1 MKDPACRDVQSA
13 LPWYANGQL
22 PEAECATLSAHLREC
37 AACRAELAEEEH
49 LQVALADTG
58 PVELAPQ
65 AAMRRFFARL
75 DSLET
80 NATPDP
86 ADAPLRARARWL
98 RRVPPGARGLL
109 VAVQAL
115 AFIAAG
121 AWLEGRL
128 SARAPAAAYVTES
141 APRTVA
147 AGPRLRVVAKEQ
159 APLGEFEALLGRLG
173 AEIVAGPSEARVY
186 TLALPAQLT
195 ADQLQA
201 RLAAARAD
209 PSVTFAEP
217 VAPSGGH

>member
-1 MKDPACRDVQSA
+1 MDDPACRAVQSA

-22 PEAECATLSAHLREC
+22 PEAECATVSAHLREC
-37 AACRAELAEEEH
+37 GTCRAELAEEEH

-58 PVELAPQ
+58 RVELAPQ

-75 DSLET
+75 DGLESPSAPVPAA
-80 NATPDP
+80 AT
-86 ADAPLRARARWL
+86 LRARARWL

-121 AWLEGRL
+121 AWLEARI

-141 APRTVA
+141 APRPVA
-147 AGPRLRVVAKEQ
+147 AGPRLRVVAKAQ
-159 APLGEFEALLGRLG
+159 VPLAQFEALLGRLG

-186 TLALPAQLT
+186 TLALPAQLS
-195 ADQLQA
+195 ADERQA

-217 VAPSGGH
+217 VDASGGH